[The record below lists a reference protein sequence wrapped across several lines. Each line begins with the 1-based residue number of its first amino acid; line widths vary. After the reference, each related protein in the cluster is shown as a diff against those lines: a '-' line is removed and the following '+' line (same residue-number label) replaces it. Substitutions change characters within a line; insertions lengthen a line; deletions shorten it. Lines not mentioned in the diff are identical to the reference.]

1 MADHVSSALYV
12 CTKETDHLSNG
23 CRPIPPDDRSCI
35 NNMIRSTL
43 DFEGI
48 MGKIS
53 IGPNGKAARPLFINA
68 IYGGKMKYIVKV
80 Y

>member
-1 MADHVSSALYV
+1 
-12 CTKETDHLSNG
+12 
-23 CRPIPPDDRSCI
+23 
-35 NNMIRSTL
+35 MIRSTL